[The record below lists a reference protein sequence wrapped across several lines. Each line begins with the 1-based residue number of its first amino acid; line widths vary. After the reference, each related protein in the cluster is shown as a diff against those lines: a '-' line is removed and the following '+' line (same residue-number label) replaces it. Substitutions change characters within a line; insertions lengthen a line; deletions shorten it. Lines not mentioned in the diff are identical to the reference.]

1 MKRKIW
7 MAIGLIAL
15 GYGAVRG
22 YRAYSFYQEMTFWT
36 AEMGHGEGRL
46 SVGDAAPDFD
56 LQYKKSEERV
66 RLSAF
71 RGDRPVALV
80 FGSYT

>member
-1 MKRKIW
+1 MKRRVL
-7 MAIGLIAL
+7 MLVGLLVL
-15 GYGAVRG
+15 GFAAVRG
-22 YRAYSFYQEMTFWT
+22 YRAYSFYQEMTFWS

-56 LQYKKSEERV
+56 LKFKKSEERV
-66 RLSAF
+66 QLSAF